1 MRRHWIAAV
10 FVFSLLLLPLATASH
25 AQGEQDD
32 EHVDGWYRPVPKAD
46 PKAKPGPAPMHDVS
60 GTWEP
65 ANGWRNGVQASG
77 AYNYPMDG
85 KHFVPYTPA
94 GEAAWKEHKYG
105 DGFGSYPLEEV
116 NDPFEM
122 CDPIGFPRVSLH
134 DLRALEIL
142 QTPKKSIM
150 IYENDQVWRT
160 IWTDG
165 REFPKI
171 VEPRWYGYSTGK
183 WTDPTTFVIQTE
195 GMDPRTWIDNTG
207 RPHTKDLKVEETFHR
222 ANHDVTEYTLT
233 INDPAYYSKPWNA
246 LDKYPMR
253 LQSDSFDVRE
263 MVCSESEAAEY
274 NKNIGDQAA
283 APKAGDKK

>member
-1 MRRHWIAAV
+1 MRRHWMVAV
-10 FVFSLLLLPLATASH
+10 FVLAALTVPLAMMSQA
-25 AQGEQDD
+25 QDD
-32 EHVDGWYRPVPKAD
+32 EHVDGWYRPVPTPD
-46 PKAKPGPAPMHDVS
+46 PKAKPGPAPVHDMS

-134 DLRALEIL
+134 DLRALEIM
-142 QTPKKSIM
+142 QTPEKTIM
-150 IYENDQVWRT
+150 IYENDQVWRN

-165 REFPKI
+165 RDFPKVI
-171 VEPRWYGYSTGK
+171 AEPRWYGYSVGK
-183 WTDPTTFVIQTE
+183 WTDPTTFVVDTV
-195 GMDPRTWIDNTG
+195 GLDTRTWIDNTG

-222 ANHDVTEYTLT
+222 VNHDLMELTLT
-233 INDPAYYSKPWNA
+233 IIDPAYYTKPWNA

-253 LQSDSFDVRE
+253 LQSKSFDVRE
-263 MVCSESEAAEY
+263 MICSESEAAEY

-283 APKAGDKK
+283 APKSDQKK